1 MAKSDQSVT
10 SVLITPATANLVA
23 VFWRAIS
30 VDDIMTEPGED
41 DDYLRADSE
50 VAPAYCLL

>member
-10 SVLITPATANLVA
+10 SASTTPATASLVA

-30 VDDIMTEPGED
+30 ANDTMTKRQEPGED
-41 DDYLRADSE
+41 DE
-50 VAPAYCLL
+50 VAPAYCLSLIAQ